1 MARTP
6 NSENLSPVTGGV
18 SPEMREALEEY
29 RWKNRKTISEVV
41 REAIEFWAAS
51 NDVYPTAEM
60 REAAEAE
67 ADEAAKAQ
75 ADEAAKAAEA
85 EKLAADEAAKAEAAK
100 SAPATKTTSGKAA
113 AK

>member
-41 REAIEFWAAS
+41 REAIEFWAAA

-67 ADEAAKAQ
+67 ADEAAKAEADQ
-75 ADEAAKAAEA
+75 AAAD
-85 EKLAADEAAKAEAAK
+85 KLAADEAAKAEAGAAK
-100 SAPATKTTSGKAA
+100 TPATKTTSGKAA